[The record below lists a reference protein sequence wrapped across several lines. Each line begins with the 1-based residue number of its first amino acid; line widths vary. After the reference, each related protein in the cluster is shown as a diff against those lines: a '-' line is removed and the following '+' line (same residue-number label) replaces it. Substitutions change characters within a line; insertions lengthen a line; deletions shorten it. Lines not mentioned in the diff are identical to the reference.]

1 MTFLSDPVKTVAGAR
16 RPGDVHGHGHP
27 SQVGQRSVVMQ
38 DSWEARICRH
48 VTESGSVIVPPRI
61 ARWLE
66 SKAGVTAEW
75 RIGLRG
81 TDTEAYEVL
90 LALHLAALRSDC
102 GTNSVDSQRHQPQ
115 SETWL
120 STTEAAAEL
129 HVSDRCVRNW
139 CNSGRLPATMSGGR
153 WLINRAALSAHKLIA

>member
-1 MTFLSDPVKTVAGAR
+1 MTD
-16 RPGDVHGHGHP
+16 
-27 SQVGQRSVVMQ
+27 

-48 VTESGSVIVPPRI
+48 VTANGSVIVPPRI

-66 SKAGVTAEW
+66 SKAGLTAEW

-81 TDTEAYEVL
+81 TDTEAYEVM

-102 GTNSVDSQRHQPQ
+102 GTNAVVRQCEHPKLK
-115 SETWL
+115 TWL
-120 STTEAAAEL
+120 STREAAAEL
-129 HVSDRCVRNW
+129 HVSDRCIRNW

-153 WLINRAALSAHKLIA
+153 WLIDRNTLRVQSLTA